1 MEMSDKVRYQDIA
14 KYVELKKKIAESSFK
29 LEYLISQGKKN
40 DFMESEL
47 RELRASLA
55 KTEERLSQAKL
66 TVVIPDKQKIDAI
79 NSELSKFSA
88 KDVGEALSSKAGRVY
103 DLLSARGVLVK
114 RNYQRRNDI
123 GKLNIMLAKLRNGN
137 KQKLVDMVASGI
149 VDDMLF
155 LEDSNEEER
164 MEVVKLLRRVGFDV
178 YLNGNMISPEKNAES
193 RFPSEVE
200 IAAPDMGLWVPAEIE
215 PKVSEKIR
223 QIEELSRDIQMKNA
237 ERQIKT
243 FSEAEEAQYQETQ
256 KKYLGLLN
264 ERDSLIADFLK
275 ENEAY
280 SIKF

>member
-40 DFMESEL
+40 EFMESEL

-88 KDVGEALSSKAGRVY
+88 KEVGEALSSKAGRVY

-114 RNYQRRNDI
+114 RNYRRRNDI

-137 KQKLVDMVASGI
+137 KQKLVDMVTSGI

-155 LEDSNEEER
+155 LEDSNEDER
-164 MEVVKLLRRVGFDV
+164 MEVVKLLRRVGFDL

-200 IAAPDMGLWVPAEIE
+200 IAAPDMELWVPAEME

-243 FSEAEEAQYQETQ
+243 FSEAEETQYQETQ